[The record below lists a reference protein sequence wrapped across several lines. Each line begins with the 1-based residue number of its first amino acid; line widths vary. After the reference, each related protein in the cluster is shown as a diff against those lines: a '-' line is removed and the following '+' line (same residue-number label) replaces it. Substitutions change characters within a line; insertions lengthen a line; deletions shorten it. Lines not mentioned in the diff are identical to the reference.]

1 MTIEK
6 FLSFWSQ
13 HNTVIIESL
22 VGLVI
27 FLSLVLAYRSFFGKK
42 GEASHSAEA
51 GNHVD
56 TAQLEKTLQKI
67 LDNQAQGGT
76 ATKSRSED
84 LSMDVDLGD
93 LDKPAEG
100 GTSSGG
106 ESEVEVAQMKI
117 SLADSQKKI
126 EALQTQL
133 KEAQGKAQEAMLA
146 AQSTTA
152 AAAAA
157 GSADSGQSAELAAK
171 VKDLE
176 ARLSEYEIISE
187 DIADLSRFREE
198 NEELRKQLEGLQK
211 GLGASYAPPVEEAAP
226 AAATPAAAEPAPAPV
241 EEPIAA
247 EPDAAEPVSEPIS
260 ETEIAMEPVVESAIE
275 PTPAPAADAGSE
287 LIDDELMKEFAA
299 AVEGQKKEA
308 LDSAAAKAGEGTE
321 KPKESA
327 DESEKLMNEF
337 ENFVAKKS

>member
-42 GEASHSAEA
+42 GDASHSSEA
-51 GNHVD
+51 GSNLD

-67 LDNQAQGGT
+67 LDNQSSGT
-76 ATKSRSED
+76 AVKSRPADD
-84 LSMDVDLGD
+84 LGMDVDLG
-93 LDKPAEG
+93 LDTPTESA
-100 GTSSGG
+100 SSLSG
-106 ESEVEVAQMKI
+106 EAGVEVEQMKI
-117 SLADSQKKI
+117 SLADSQKRI
-126 EALQTQL
+126 EALQAQL
-133 KEAQGKAQEAMLA
+133 KDAQGRAQEAMLA

-157 GSADSGQSAELAAK
+157 GSADAGQSAELAAK

-211 GLGASYAPPVEEAAP
+211 GLGASYVAPVEEAAP
-226 AAATPAAAEPAPAPV
+226 AAAPAAVEPAPEPVAAEPAPEAP
-241 EEPIAA
+241 AA
-247 EPDAAEPVSEPIS
+247 ITEAEV
-260 ETEIAMEPVVESAIE
+260 AMEPVIESASE
-275 PTPAPAADAGSE
+275 PAPATDAGSE

-299 AVEGQKKEA
+299 AVEGQKKDA
-308 LDSAAAKAGEGTE
+308 LDSAAAKAGEGSE

>member
-42 GEASHSAEA
+42 GDASHSSEA
-51 GNHVD
+51 GSNLD

-67 LDNQAQGGT
+67 LDNQSSGT
-76 ATKSRSED
+76 PAKSRPAED
-84 LSMDVDLGD
+84 LGMDVDLG
-93 LDKPAEG
+93 LDTATESAASP
-100 GTSSGG
+100 SGEAG
-106 ESEVEVAQMKI
+106 VEVEQMKI
-117 SLADSQKKI
+117 SLADSQKRI
-126 EALQTQL
+126 EALQAQL

-211 GLGASYAPPVEEAAP
+211 GLGASYVAPVEEAAP
-226 AAATPAAAEPAPAPV
+226 AAAPAAAPEPAPTPEPVAAEPAPEAAAPIT
-241 EEPIAA
+241 EPEIAL
-247 EPDAAEPVSEPIS
+247 EPVIES
-260 ETEIAMEPVVESAIE
+260 VVE

-308 LDSAAAKAGEGTE
+308 LDSAAAKAGEGSE